1 MSFENKVAIV
11 TGSGGGIGEA
21 YAHALAR
28 KGAHV
33 VVADINEP
41 AGRGVADAI
50 KAAGGSALFVPVDIS
65 QEESVRAMADATV
78 KAFGGVDYLVN
89 NAALFGGMR
98 LSGLLDTDLD
108 YYNRFMAINFHGC
121 LLTTRAVVASM
132 KARGGGAIINQTS
145 TAAYMGYGPY
155 SVAKL
160 GVNGLTMALARELG
174 PLNIRI
180 NGIAP
185 GPTDTPAL
193 RTTTSEEYIKGMV
206 MGMPL
211 ARLGTPDDMVGAM
224 LFLLSDDAKWIT
236 GHILNVDGGQWM
248 RV

>member
-21 YAHALAR
+21 YARALAA

-33 VVADINEP
+33 VVADINE
-41 AGRGVADAI
+41 AEGKRVAESI
-50 KAAGGSALFVPVDIS
+50 KGGGGSALFVAVDIG
-65 QEESVRAMADATV
+65 QEASANAMAAATH
-78 KAFGGVDYLVN
+78 KAFGRIDYLVN

-121 LLTTRAVVASM
+121 LLTTRAVVPHM
-132 KARGGGAIINQTS
+132 RVQGGAIINQTS

-160 GVNGLTMALARELG
+160 GMNGLTMALARELG
-174 PLNIRI
+174 PQNIRI

-193 RTTTSEEYIKGMV
+193 RTTTSAEYLKAMTA
-206 MGMPL
+206 GMPI
-211 ARLGTPDDMVGAM
+211 ARLGTPEDLVGAM

-236 GHILNVDGGQWM
+236 GHILNVDGGQFM

>member
-1 MSFENKVAIV
+1 MNFGEKVAIV
-11 TGSGGGIGEA
+11 TGAAGGIGEA
-21 YAHALAR
+21 YARALAAQ
-28 KGAHV
+28 GAHV
-33 VVADINEP
+33 VVADINE
-41 AGRGVADAI
+41 AEGRRVANAI
-50 KAAGGSALFVPVDIS
+50 KQAGSSAIFAAVDIGDN
-65 QEESVRAMADATV
+65 ESAQALAAVTQ
-78 KAFGGVDYLVN
+78 KEFGRIDYLVN

-121 LLTTRAVVASM
+121 LLTTRAVVPHM
-132 KARGGGAIINQTS
+132 RVNGGAIVNQTS

-160 GVNGLTMALARELG
+160 GMNGITMALARELG
-174 PLNIRI
+174 PMNIRI

-193 RTTTSEEYIKGMV
+193 RTTTSAEYLQAMTAA
-206 MGMPL
+206 MPI
-211 ARLGTPDDMVGAM
+211 ARLGTPDDLVGAM
-224 LFLLSDDAKWIT
+224 LFLLSDEARWIT